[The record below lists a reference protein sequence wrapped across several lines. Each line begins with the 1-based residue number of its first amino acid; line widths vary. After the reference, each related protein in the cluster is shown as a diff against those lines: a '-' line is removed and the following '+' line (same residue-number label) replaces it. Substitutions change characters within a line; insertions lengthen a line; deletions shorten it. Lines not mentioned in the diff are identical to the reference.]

1 MNDEAQI
8 LAHSD
13 VFALMAGWLA
23 ERDGDAI
30 AAHVVDWSPTE
41 VASLL
46 GELEADDAAFVFRL
60 LPEAVASEAF
70 PFLPMDLQEGLV
82 DAWSHSKDTLPQLT
96 RLLNNLPPDDRTA
109 LLESLDGEVTQR
121 MLALL
126 SPEERRVAL
135 QLLGYPEDSVGRLM
149 TPDYVAIRP
158 GWTVDQ
164 ALGHLRRYGKSSET
178 ISVVYVVDRK
188 WRLLDDLRIH
198 ELLLADPETPIEALM
213 DERFIALHASDDQE
227 AAVQTFRESDRVAL
241 PVTDA
246 GGVLIGIVT
255 IDDVLDVAQEEATE
269 DIQKIGGL
277 EALDMPYI
285 DTPFGTLIQKRAR
298 WLVVLFIGEMF
309 TATALGFFTEEIAK
323 AQVLAILM
331 PLIIASGG
339 NSGSQAAS
347 LMIRALAVGEVGVR
361 DWWQVMRRE
370 ILSGLTLG
378 LILGTVGMLRIS
390 LWQMATHQY
399 GPHWALIALT
409 VGLSLVGVVLW
420 GTITGSM
427 LPFLLRRLGQDPAT
441 SSAPFVATLVDVVGL
456 VIYFLFARWI
466 LAGTLL

>member
-1 MNDEAQI
+1 MNDEAQGLEHLESVLDQW
-8 LAHSD
+8 LAHRD
-13 VFALMAGWLA
+13 FA
-23 ERDGDAI
+23 AI
-30 AAHVVDWSPTE
+30 ARHLADWSPTE
-41 VASLL
+41 VATLL
-46 GELEADDAAFVFRL
+46 GDLEGDEAAAVIDL
-60 LPEAVASEAF
+60 LPEAVVSEAF
-70 PFLPMDLQEGLV
+70 PFLPMEQQVGLV
-82 DAWSHSKDTLPQLT
+82 DAWSHSKQTVPRLT
-96 RLLNNLPPDDRTA
+96 RLLNDLPPDDRTD
-109 LLESLDGEVTQR
+109 LLQSLDGEVTQR

-126 SPEERRVAL
+126 SPEERKVAV

-149 TPDYVAIRP
+149 TPDYVAIQS
-158 GWTVDQ
+158 GWNASQ
-164 ALGHLRRYGKSSET
+164 ALSHVRRYGKSSET
-178 ISVVYVVDRK
+178 IGVVYVVDRK

-198 ELLLADPETPIEALM
+198 ELLLAEPDTPVADLM

-227 AAVQTFRESDRVAL
+227 LAVQTFRENDRVAL

-255 IDDVLDVAQEEATE
+255 IDDMLDVAQEEATE
-269 DIQKIGGL
+269 DMQKIGGL

-309 TATALGFFTEEIAK
+309 TATALGFFEVEIGK

-347 LMIRALAVGEVGVR
+347 LMIRALAVGEVGLR
-361 DWWQVMRRE
+361 DWWTVMRRE

-378 LILGTVGMLRIS
+378 LILGTVGMLRIG
-390 LWQMATHQY
+390 LWQAATHQY
-399 GPHWALIALT
+399 GPHWALIAIT
-409 VGLSLVGVVLW
+409 VGLSLIGVVLW
-420 GTITGSM
+420 GTLTGSM
-427 LPFLLRRLGQDPAT
+427 LPFILRRLGQDPAT

-456 VIYFLFARWI
+456 VIYFLIARWI
-466 LAGTLL
+466 LSGTLL

>member
-8 LAHSD
+8 LDQPEYDLAS
-13 VFALMAGWLA
+13 WLA
-23 ERDGDAI
+23 ERDFAAI
-30 AAHVVDWSPTE
+30 AAHVADWSPTE
-41 VASLL
+41 VATLL
-46 GELEADDAAFVFRL
+46 GELETAEAAAVSEL
-60 LPEAVASEAF
+60 LPEGVASEAF
-70 PFLPMDLQEGLV
+70 PYLPMDLQEGLV
-82 DAWSHSKDTLPQLT
+82 DAWSHSKLTVPRLT
-96 RLLNNLPPDDRTA
+96 RLLNDLPPDDRTA

-126 SPEERRVAL
+126 SPEERQVAL

-149 TPDYVAIRP
+149 TPDYVAIQP
-158 GWTVDQ
+158 GWVVSQ
-164 ALGHLRRYGKSSET
+164 ALSHVRRYGKSSET
-178 ISVVYVVDRK
+178 IGVVYVVDRK

-198 ELLLADPETPIEALM
+198 ELLLAEPETPVATLM
-213 DERFIALHASDDQE
+213 DERFIALRASDDQE
-227 AAVQTFRESDRVAL
+227 VAVQTFRENDRVAL

-269 DIQKIGGL
+269 DFQKIGGL

-309 TATALGFFTEEIAK
+309 TATALGFFEVEIGK
-323 AQVLAILM
+323 ARVLAILM

-347 LMIRALAVGEVGVR
+347 LMIRALAVGEVGLR
-361 DWWQVMRRE
+361 DWWTVMRRE

-378 LILGTVGMLRIS
+378 LILGTVGMLRIG
-390 LWQMATHQY
+390 LWQAATQQY
-399 GPHWALIALT
+399 GPHWPLIALT
-409 VGLSLVGVVLW
+409 VGLSLIGVVLW
-420 GTITGSM
+420 GTLTGSM

-456 VIYFLFARWI
+456 VIYFLIARW
-466 LAGTLL
+466 LLTGTLL

>member
-1 MNDEAQI
+1 VTDEAQTH
-8 LAHSD
+8 AHSD
-13 VFALMAGWLA
+13 VYALMEQWLA
-23 ERDGDAI
+23 ERDGEAI

-46 GELEADDAAFVFRL
+46 GTLEADDAAFVFRL
-60 LPEAVASEAF
+60 LPEAVAGEAF
-70 PFLPMDLQEGLV
+70 PFLPMDLQEALV

-158 GWTVDQ
+158 GWTVEQ

-198 ELLLADPETPIEALM
+198 ELLLAEPDSTIEALM

-298 WLVVLFIGEMF
+298 WLVVLFVGEMF

-347 LMIRALAVGEVGVR
+347 LMIRALAVGEIIPKH
-361 DWWQVMRRE
+361 E
-370 ILSGLTLG
+370 IFDYECKYTPGMSEEIFPADLPAAVTAECQRLG
-378 LILGTVGMLRIS
+378 LLAHQALKLGGYSRVDFRLTPEAHLLCLEVNTLPGM
-390 LWQMATHQY
+390 T
-399 GPHWALIALT
+399 
-409 VGLSLVGVVLW
+409 
-420 GTITGSM
+420 
-427 LPFLLRRLGQDPAT
+427 AT
-441 SSAPFVATLVDVVGL
+441 SLLPQSARAVGIEFADLCDRICRTARVAHG
-456 VIYFLFARWI
+456 REQQ
-466 LAGTLL
+466 